1 MKAVRD
7 TLICVLIIYV
17 MICLS
22 DQFTMGLSY
31 LQISLENNINW

>member
-7 TLICVLIIYV
+7 ALICVLVIYM
-17 MICLS
+17 MIAFY

-31 LQISLENNINW
+31 LQLALTQ